1 MARRVY
7 GHTQKKR
14 VCVKEVKSFLKE
26 IFGEYIA
33 NILIQE
39 TISNRADTHRLSD
52 GEIRALIEGM
62 DELFGCC
69 GEILYQLMEFEDE
82 ELSV

>member
-1 MARRVY
+1 LARRVY
-7 GHTQKKR
+7 GRTKKKR
-14 VCVKEVKSFLKE
+14 VTVKEVKSFLKE

-33 NILIQE
+33 NIVIQE
-39 TISNRADTHRLSD
+39 TISNRVDTHRLSD
-52 GEIRALIEGM
+52 GEIRALIAGM

-69 GEILYQLMEFEDE
+69 GEVLYQLMEFEDE